1 MAWVKRGRIIEPRGQ
16 AAWVGTHAALP
27 VVLERDGGDRVY
39 FSSRDQHNRAH
50 IGYATMS
57 LAQGAPAPVFST
69 AAVLSPGALGA
80 FDDAGVTSACI
91 VAHES
96 SLFLYYTGWALG
108 VSVPFYLHAGLAV
121 SDDGG
126 LSFRRGST
134 APLLDRVAV
143 DPFLSASPWV
153 LVDNGVWR
161 MWYVSGT
168 AWEDGAGGPR
178 HRYHIKYAES
188 RNGVH
193 WQRHG
198 VVCIDYASPEEY
210 AFGRPC
216 VVKDDDRYRM
226 WYSFR
231 GTAYR
236 LGYAE
241 SPDGL
246 VWTRQD
252 DAHVLQA
259 SADGWDAEMVAY
271 PVVAGPVERRV
282 MLYNGNGFGRTGIGL
297 ATLTPSAPPTP

>member
-1 MAWVKRGRIIEPRGQ
+1 MAWVKRGLIIEPRGQ
-16 AAWVGTHAALP
+16 APWVGTHAALP

-50 IGYATMS
+50 IGYAS
-57 LAQGAPAPVFST
+57 VSFAQGSPPPVFST
-69 AAVLSPGALGA
+69 GAVLSPGVLGA

-91 VAHES
+91 VAHDGR
-96 SLFLYYTGWALG
+96 LFLYYTGWALG

-126 LSFRRGST
+126 LSFRRVST

-188 RNGVH
+188 RDGVH

-216 VVKDDDRYRM
+216 VVKDPRGYRM

-246 VWTRQD
+246 VWTRRD

-259 SADGWDAEMVAY
+259 SADGWDAEMVTY
-271 PVVAGPVERRV
+271 PVVTGPASCRV

-297 ATLTPSAPPTP
+297 ATESA